1 MLVTV
6 VPPSIYSHLME
17 QPLEA
22 ILKMLKLTKNNCLI
36 PASIYREE
44 ATTEQEYNLTQI
56 RVILQLWIGQ
66 PGPSTHGWIT
76 YTST

>member
-1 MLVTV
+1 
-6 VPPSIYSHLME
+6 ME

-56 RVILQLWIGQ
+56 RVILQLWPKESNTNPTGQ
-66 PGPSTHGWIT
+66 ESGWAKQTPAHG
-76 YTST
+76 